1 MTNHYSYE
9 DSFAS
14 VKVEAPKK
22 KIAESNISSAA
33 KVYMLSRTQ
42 EDGAVRGYRN
52 GNDNGQKYMTGEDFV
67 TYFQRRGKVETK
79 RENVVKST
87 VSSSEIYRSRPD
99 DAKVSVA
106 GRTVKSA
113 PKKTK
118 SGAAYGAPNVSET
131 IKIYKPEAKKTQVKY
146 ESANLECEDDDVK
159 IYVPG
164 VASSSR
170 VGGESEKVKIAGKKK
185 KPGDTATFS
194 RVDLS
199 KLSKIKKAADEWMPA
214 EEIVKVK
221 EKKKSGIFSK
231 MMLAVAGT
239 AISLM
244 LIVSGS
250 VLISGASRDV
260 KGLEKELNK
269 LKAEENNLAL
279 ELEMKNDVN
288 VLRTRATDEL
298 GMIRKEYVE
307 ANYLDTRG
315 SDAIEAYEKTEEE
328 NVGIAAIL
336 SAFGLAD

>member
-1 MTNHYSYE
+1 MTNQYSYE

-42 EDGAVRGYRN
+42 DDGAVRGYRN

-67 TYFQRRGKVETK
+67 TYFQRRGKAESK

-99 DAKVSVA
+99 DAKIPST
-106 GRTVKSA
+106 RTKTA
-113 PKKTK
+113 PKKPSK
-118 SGAAYGAPNVSET
+118 SAYGAPNVSET
-131 IKIYKPEAKKTQVKY
+131 IKIYRPETKKTEMKRENV
-146 ESANLECEDDDVK
+146 NLAADDDDVK

-164 VASSSR
+164 FAANTSR
-170 VGGESEKVKIAGKKK
+170 ANVETEKVKLAGKKRNL
-185 KPGDTATFS
+185 GDTATFNK
-194 RVDLS
+194 VDLS

-221 EKKKSGIFSK
+221 QKKKSGVFSR

-260 KGLEKELNK
+260 KGLEKELNQ
-269 LKAEENNLAL
+269 LKAEENDLAL
-279 ELEMKNDVN
+279 ELDMKNDVN
-288 VLRTRATDEL
+288 VLRTRATNEL

-315 SDAIEAYEKTEEE
+315 SDSIEAYEKTEEE

>member
-1 MTNHYSYE
+1 MTNQYSYE
-9 DSFAS
+9 DSFAN

-52 GNDNGQKYMTGEDFV
+52 GNHNGQKYMTGEDFV
-67 TYFQRRGKVETK
+67 TYFQKRGSVDFK

-87 VSSSEIYRSRPD
+87 VCSSEIYRSRPD
-99 DAKVSVA
+99 DAKVSKP
-106 GRTVKSA
+106 KSA
-113 PKKTK
+113 PKKTSK
-118 SGAAYGAPNVSET
+118 AAYGAPNVEET
-131 IKIYKPEAKKTQVKY
+131 IKIYRPDANKPQMKRENVKF
-146 ESANLECEDDDVK
+146 AGDDDDIK
-159 IYVPG
+159 IYVPNSSDPSKIIINDSKT
-164 VASSSR
+164 VKFASQMHKSDATAPFNR
-170 VGGESEKVKIAGKKK
+170 VGSSKI
-185 KPGDTATFS
+185 
-194 RVDLS
+194 
-199 KLSKIKKAADEWMPA
+199 SKIKQAADEWMPS
-214 EEIVKVK
+214 EEIVNA
-221 EKKKSGIFSK
+221 KKSKKSKPFSR
-231 MMLAVAGT
+231 MILAVAGT
-239 AISLM
+239 ALSLM
-244 LIVSGS
+244 LIVGGS

-260 KGLEKELNK
+260 KKLEKELNQ
-269 LKAEENNLAL
+269 LRAEENGLAL

-315 SDAIEAYEKTEEE
+315 SDSIEVYDEKENE

>member
-1 MTNHYSYE
+1 MTNQYSYE
-9 DSFAS
+9 DSFAN
-14 VKVEAPKK
+14 VKVEVPKK

-52 GNDNGQKYMTGEDFV
+52 GIDNGQKYMTGEDFV
-67 TYFQRRGKVETK
+67 TYFQKRGRVESR

-87 VSSSEIYRSRPD
+87 TSTSEIYRSRPD
-99 DAKVSVA
+99 DVKTSRPVNKAPRREAK
-106 GRTVKSA
+106 
-113 PKKTK
+113 P
-118 SGAAYGAPNVSET
+118 AYGAPNVEET
-131 IKIYKPEAKKTQVKY
+131 IKIYKPEAEKPQARREAVKF
-146 ESANLECEDDDVK
+146 STVEDDDVK

-164 VASSSR
+164 GGAKPAINDNETKKFKSKKYMIDSTTSFAR
-170 VGGESEKVKIAGKKK
+170 VG
-185 KPGDTATFS
+185 
-194 RVDLS
+194 
-199 KLSKIKKAADEWMPA
+199 SKIKKVAGEWAPG
-214 EEIVKVK
+214 EEIVNVK
-221 EKKKSGIFSK
+221 KKKKSRPFSR

-239 AISLM
+239 ALSLM

-260 KGLEKELNK
+260 KKLEKELNQ
-269 LKAEENNLAL
+269 LKAEENDLSL

-288 VLRTRATDEL
+288 LLRTRATDEL

-315 SDAIEAYEKTEEE
+315 NDAIEAYEEEDKE

>member
-1 MTNHYSYE
+1 MTNQYSYE
-9 DSFAS
+9 DSFAD

-33 KVYMLSRTQ
+33 KVYMLSRTHD
-42 EDGAVRGYRN
+42 DGVVRSYRN
-52 GNDNGQKYMTGEDFV
+52 GIDNGQKYMTGEDFV
-67 TYFQRRGKVETK
+67 TYFQRREKVESK

-87 VSSSEIYRSRPD
+87 VSSSEIYRSRPEN
-99 DAKVSVA
+99 AKVSKP
-106 GRTVKSA
+106 KSA
-113 PKKTK
+113 PKRD
-118 SGAAYGAPNVSET
+118 ARPAYGAPNVAET
-131 IKIYKPEAKKTQVKY
+131 IKIYRPEANKPQAMRDTVKM
-146 ESANLECEDDDVK
+146 ADIEDDDVK

-164 VASSSR
+164 SGASKPAVNDSATKKFSSKKYMSD
-170 VGGESEKVKIAGKKK
+170 GTAPFNKVS
-185 KPGDTATFS
+185 T
-194 RVDLS
+194 
-199 KLSKIKKAADEWMPA
+199 KIKKVADEWAPS

-221 EKKKSGIFSK
+221 NKKKSRPFSR
-231 MMLAVAGT
+231 MILAVAGT
-239 AISLM
+239 VLSLM

-260 KGLEKELNK
+260 KKLEKELNQ
-269 LKAEENNLAL
+269 LKAEENDLAL

-315 SDAIEAYEKTEEE
+315 SDSIEAYEEEEKE